1 MRTITTIKDI
11 DSLMKG
17 DQYVIQP
24 VGYDLQ
30 KPEDLHT
37 FTNQIDDIQKAIED
51 KFAPKDVVNEVITEI
66 DKMTE
71 VQLVTYWKT
80 IGADVNIKY
89 SKTKN
94 ILNIKSVL

>member
-71 VQLVTYWKT
+71 VQLVTY
-80 IGADVNIKY
+80 
-89 SKTKN
+89 
-94 ILNIKSVL
+94 